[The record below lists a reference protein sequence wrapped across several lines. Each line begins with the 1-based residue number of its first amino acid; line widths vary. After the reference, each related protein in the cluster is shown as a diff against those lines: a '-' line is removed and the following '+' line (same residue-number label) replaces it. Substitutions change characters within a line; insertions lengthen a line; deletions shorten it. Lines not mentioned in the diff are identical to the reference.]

1 MSRYCTV
8 LLVASSLVIGCDSM
22 GTKKDKG
29 ATSGNRNDATSMKS
43 RMNDQAAVKTAVATI
58 KPSKAAT
65 TQPVANNVMGTIT
78 FTQAGDSMKVA
89 VNLTGLPPN
98 STHGF
103 HIHEKSDLSAA
114 DLMSAGLH
122 FNPAGHKHGGPN
134 SPMAHAG
141 DFGNI
146 TSDANGNVNTEMTV
160 KGITLDNSPTGVI
173 GRSVIVH
180 AKVDD
185 LKTDPSGNSGAR
197 VAGGV
202 IEAK

>member
-1 MSRYCTV
+1 MNRLNYLTFLATAS
-8 LLVASSLVIGCDSM
+8 LLVGCDSM
-22 GTKKDKG
+22 GMKRDKG
-29 ATSGNRNDATSMKS
+29 ANDRNDPKSMRS
-43 RMNDQAAVKTAVATI
+43 RMNDNAPVKTAVATI
-58 KPSKAAT
+58 KPSRAAT
-65 TQPVANNVMGTIT
+65 TQPVANNVMGTVT
-78 FTQAGDSMKVA
+78 FTPLGDSVKVA

-98 STHGF
+98 STHGI
-103 HIHEKSDLSAA
+103 HVHEKGDMSDPA
-114 DLMSAGLH
+114 LMSVGAH
-122 FNPAGHKHGGPN
+122 FDPAGHKHGGPD

-160 KGITLDNSPTGVI
+160 KRITLDNSATGII

-180 AKVDD
+180 AKADD